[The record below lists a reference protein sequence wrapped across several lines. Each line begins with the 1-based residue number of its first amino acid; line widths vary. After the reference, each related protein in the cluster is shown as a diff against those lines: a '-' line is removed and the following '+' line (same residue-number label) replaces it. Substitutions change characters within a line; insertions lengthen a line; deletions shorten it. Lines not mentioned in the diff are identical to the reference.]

1 MPDPS
6 ISTNDLAD
14 SMENWARNEKVRS
27 VISLQFNEQIMWCPQ
42 GAHSNAISLHN
53 MDTEKVRQC
62 SNSQNFDSVTICYT
76 LAKPLCYDLKCWT
89 N

>member
-14 SMENWARNEKVRS
+14 SMENWAGNETARS

-42 GAHSNAISLHN
+42 GTDGNAISPHN
-53 MDTEKVRQC
+53 MDTKKYGSARIVK
-62 SNSQNFDSVTICYT
+62 T
-76 LAKPLCYDLKCWT
+76 
-89 N
+89 